1 MRRILSTLLF
11 WVSIVA
17 SIVAAIF
24 VYEWLSQF
32 IHRGFAFPLGIVV
45 FGIIHWIL
53 NLKIFNRPSKKN
65 MPVLNIDSSELE
77 ISYPDG
83 ESDKVG
89 ISDVN
94 KIEILTTNKGPWSED
109 LWWLFYAETREE
121 PFCVPQMAL
130 GNEKIFDL
138 LKSSFDQANMYA
150 VIKAMGSTSNAKFEV
165 LNS

>member
-1 MRRILSTLLF
+1 MKRIFSTILF

-17 SIVAAIF
+17 SFAAGIF

-45 FGIIHWIL
+45 FGFVHWVL
-53 NLKIFNRPSKKN
+53 HLKIFNRPSEKN
-65 MPVLNIDSSELE
+65 TPVLNIDNSELE

-83 ESDKVG
+83 ESDRVG

-94 KIEILTTNKGPWSED
+94 KIEILTTNEGPWSED
-109 LWWLFYAETREE
+109 LWWVFHAKTRDE

-138 LKSSFDQANMYA
+138 LKSSFDQANMDA
-150 VIKAMGSTSNAKFEV
+150 VRKAMGSTSNAKFEV
-165 LNS
+165 WNS